1 MIEDYII
8 GVKFM
13 HVGLQYYLS
22 KLAPVYTALYQ
33 IVFYACGGDETN
45 LSYPQTELPRS
56 PSDAQKMT
64 Y

>member
-1 MIEDYII
+1 MMEDCII

-22 KLAPVYTALYQ
+22 KLALVYTALYQ
-33 IVFYACGGDETN
+33 IVFDETN

-56 PSDAQKMT
+56 PSDAQKNDVPT
-64 Y
+64 